1 MFAVVQ
7 VGGSQ
12 YKVSQGDT
20 ITTDRQEGEAGKKIS
35 LDKVLFFADGA
46 DIRIGQPFLKEVKIE
61 AQVLDHI
68 LGEKRIAFKFHRRKR
83 YAKTHGFRPQLT
95 ALNITK
101 IAG

>member
-7 VGGSQ
+7 VGSYQ
-12 YKVSQGDT
+12 YKVSEGDKIST
-20 ITTDRQEGEAGKKIS
+20 NRLQDEVGKKLI
-35 LDKVLFFADGA
+35 LDKVLFFANGA
-46 DIRIGQPFLKEVKIE
+46 DVRIGQPFLKEVKVE

-68 LGEKRIAFKFHRRKR
+68 LGEKKIAFKFHRRKR

-101 IAG
+101 IDG